1 MIDMLKQIYSVK
13 SLSVGWSVVW
23 RSMLVYLAHFVIIM
37 ILAAILQNIPA
48 IMGIFN
54 LIAMIFLLAIAIMS
68 TGWAAQR
75 IKNRL

>member
-1 MIDMLKQIYSVK
+1 MIDILKQIYSVK
-13 SLSVGWSVVW
+13 SLSLGWSVAW
-23 RSMLVYLAHFVIIM
+23 RSMLVYFAHLVIIL

-54 LIAMIFLLAIAIMS
+54 WVAMIFLFAIAIMS

-75 IKNRL
+75 IKDKL

>member
-1 MIDMLKQIYSVK
+1 MVDMLKQIYSVK
-13 SLSVGWSVVW
+13 SLSLGWSVVW

-54 LIAMIFLLAIAIMS
+54 WLAMIFLLAIAIMS

-75 IKNRL
+75 IKNKL